1 MWKCR
6 WKGRSVITEVGGR
19 MDGKN
24 GRGLRH
30 VYGNFAS
37 IFKITFEISVRNVIG
52 NLVAMGT

>member
-1 MWKCR
+1 MQTTLR
-6 WKGRSVITEVGGR
+6 MRGSGRE
-19 MDGKN
+19 N

-30 VYGNFAS
+30 VCGNFAN

>member
-1 MWKCR
+1 
-6 WKGRSVITEVGGR
+6 